1 MTGNVFRCSGVTP
14 ATFVHARK
22 IFLASFLLFFIKSC
36 SALHCPHHRRLQCK
50 EHSICDRQEL
60 FKYVPSGTLKAL
72 DSRKFCRKRSSRLS
86 SIPEAFQC
94 LPNNQWGLYAVIASS
109 AAAALRLERKTSF
122 GKNLSGPVTAMLI
135 SAILTNVGIL
145 PASGSIHLVSLQV
158 FVLKLATPLLL
169 FGADLKK
176 IFLETGIMLKAF
188 LLGTLGTLLGSLIGM
203 LLLSGPLNSIGL
215 PGDSWKL
222 VSALTAKNI
231 GGTLICFKS
240 LISALFTLK

>member
-1 MTGNVFRCSGVTP
+1 MIGNVFRCANAKPVTS
-14 ATFVHARK
+14 ARARK
-22 IFLASFLLFFIKSC
+22 IFVASVFLFLVKCC
-36 SALHCPHHRRLQCK
+36 SALHGPSHRRLQYK
-50 EHSICDRQEL
+50 EHRVGDGQDLSTFAPHGI
-60 FKYVPSGTLKAL
+60 LKAP
-72 DSRKFCRKRSSRLS
+72 DSAKFWHKRSSKLS

-94 LPNNQWGLYAVIASS
+94 LPSNQWGLYAVIASS

-135 SAILTNVGIL
+135 SAILTNIGIL

-188 LLGTLGTLLGSLIGM
+188 LLGTLGTLLGSFIGM

-215 PGDSWKL
+215 SGDSWKL
-222 VSALTAKNI
+222 ASALTAKNI
-231 GGTLICFKS
+231 GGRLSDFNV
-240 LISALFTLK
+240 SASVFCPRN

>member
-1 MTGNVFRCSGVTP
+1 MIGNVFRCANATP
-14 ATFVHARK
+14 ETSARARK
-22 IFLASFLLFFIKSC
+22 IFAASVFLFFVKSC
-36 SALHCPHHRRLQCK
+36 SALHGPYHIRLQHK
-50 EHSICDRQEL
+50 ERRVCNGQDLSSYAPHGI
-60 FKYVPSGTLKAL
+60 LKAL
-72 DSRKFCRKRSSRLS
+72 DSDFFCHRRSSKLS

-94 LPNNQWGLYAVIASS
+94 LPSNQWGLYAVIASS

-135 SAILTNVGIL
+135 SAILTNIGIL

-169 FGADLKK
+169 FDADLKK

-203 LLLSGPLNSIGL
+203 LHLSAPLNSIGL

-222 VSALTAKNI
+222 AGALTAKNI
-231 GGTLICFKS
+231 GGRLSDF
-240 LISALFTLK
+240 